1 MSDAAPDR
9 QRIDKWL
16 WYARLAKS
24 RTLAQKLAVSG
35 HVRVN
40 REKNDSAARLI
51 KVGDTLTIALGP
63 AVRILRVKAPGIRR
77 GPAPEAA
84 RLYDDLTPPAE
95 PATEAP
101 ARAGARPS
109 KRDRR
114 RLDAWT
120 GRGNDFS
127 GDDL

>member
-1 MSDAAPDR
+1 MSEPESGR

-16 WYARLAKS
+16 WYARLVKS

-35 HVRVN
+35 QVRVN

-63 AVRILRVKAPGIRR
+63 KVRILRVKAPGIRR

-84 RLYDDLTPPAE
+84 LLYDDLTPPSE
-95 PATEAP
+95 ATPDAP
-101 ARAGARPS
+101 PRVGGRPT

-114 RLDAWT
+114 RLDAWE
-120 GRGNDFS
+120 RGENDFS